1 MNEEIPGNTGLQH
14 QLLIGE
20 KEYEAAID
28 GVIAHAKH
36 RVHIFDSDLSV
47 GGYSRVKRYEVLRDF
62 LLQGRSNRLVI
73 VVHEIEYLT
82 ARCPRLMNL
91 LKTNSHAIS
100 IHKTAEHARIAS
112 DPFVIADDAHY
123 VHRFHSDGMRFLLAY
138 QDHAGTRPLEE
149 RFAQL
154 MESSTPAVF
163 ATTTGL

>member
-1 MNEEIPGNTGLQH
+1 MDEEKPENTGLQH

-28 GVIAHAKH
+28 SVIACAKH
-36 RVHIFDSDLSV
+36 TVHIFDCDLSV
-47 GGYSRVKRYEVLRDF
+47 GGYSGIKRYEALRDF
-62 LLQGRSNRLVI
+62 LLRERSNRLVI
-73 VVHEIEYLT
+73 VVHETEYIT
-82 ARCPRLMNL
+82 TRCPRLMNL
-91 LKTNSHAIS
+91 LKACSHAIS
-100 IHKTAEHARIAS
+100 IHETAEHARIAS

-138 QDHAGTRPLEE
+138 HDHAGTRQLEE

-154 MESSTPAVF
+154 MESSAPAVF